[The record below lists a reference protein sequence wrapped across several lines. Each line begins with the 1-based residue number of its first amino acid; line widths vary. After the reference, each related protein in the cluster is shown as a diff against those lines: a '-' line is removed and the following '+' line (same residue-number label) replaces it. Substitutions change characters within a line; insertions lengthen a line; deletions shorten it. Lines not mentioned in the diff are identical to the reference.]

1 MTKRH
6 SVKNRAV
13 IYARFSTDHQDER
26 SIDDQVAL
34 CRDYARRE
42 NLHVIR
48 VFEDR
53 ARSGA
58 SILNRDGLLALMEQA
73 ACKNFDVVIVEA
85 LDRLSRDMEDLAG
98 IHKRLLFLGI
108 EIRAVHEGIVNTILV
123 GLRGLVGQL
132 YREDGA
138 AKVRRGMAGRVRA
151 GLAGGGIQYGYAPV
165 AGERGKRTIIESE
178 AEVVRRIF
186 SEYVAGR
193 TPRKVA
199 HDLNRDKI
207 APPRGRQWNAS
218 TLNGSHQRGT
228 GILRNDLYAGRLV
241 WNKVRMVK
249 DPDTGKRVSRPNP
262 PEAWQIVSVPDL
274 AIVPAELFAAAQA
287 RKEKYKGIAAPYQQ
301 TPKRLLSGLLRCAA
315 CGGGMSTK
323 GRDKTG
329 RVRIRCSNASESD
342 TCPDPQTFYV
352 DIIEDRVLSALRAEM
367 KSPQA
372 IPEYVRTYHEERQ
385 KLAAKRERGRASTER
400 RLGEV
405 KRETKRVVDMIVK
418 GIGDE
423 IELGAR
429 TFELRA
435 ERERLEAELTA
446 APPAP
451 IALHPGVLA
460 DYERK
465 LERLQEA
472 IEQDIR
478 DGDLEHARAIRDLV
492 ECITV
497 RHDARRADHI
507 DIEITGRL
515 NSLLGEK
522 AFPNRV
528 GRLGGSGGG
537 IRTPDTQIK
546 NGTAERSWLQRTR
559 YPIFRGLQASIHV
572 PNGRTG
578 GRR

>member
-6 SVKNRAV
+6 SMKNRAV

-58 SILNRDGLLALMEQA
+58 SILNRDGLLALMEHA
-73 ACKNFDVVIVEA
+73 TCNSFDVVIVEA

-98 IHKRLLFLGI
+98 IQKRLLFLGI
-108 EIRAVHEGIVNTILV
+108 EIRAVHEGIVNTVLV

-178 AEVVRRIF
+178 ADVVRRIF

-193 TPRKVA
+193 TPRQIA
-199 HDLNRDKI
+199 GDLNRDNI
-207 APPRGRQWNAS
+207 SPPRGTRWNAS
-218 TLNGSHQRGT
+218 TINGSNQRGT
-228 GILRNDLYAGRLV
+228 GIIRNELYAGRLV
-241 WNKVRMVK
+241 WNKVHMAK

-262 PEAWQIVSVPDL
+262 PDTWQIVEVPDL
-274 AIVPAELFAAAQA
+274 AIVPAELFEAAQR
-287 RKEKYKGIAAPYQQ
+287 RKTANAGVPFIKQRSS
-301 TPKRLLSGLLRCAA
+301 KRLLSGLLRCAA

-323 GRDKTG
+323 GADKTG
-329 RVRIRCSNASESD
+329 RVRIRCSTANESG

-352 DIIEDRVLSALRAEM
+352 DDIERRVLSALRAEM
-367 KSPQA
+367 KSPAA
-372 IPEYVRTYHEERQ
+372 IAEYVKTYTEERQ
-385 KLAAKRERGRASTER
+385 RLASKREKQRASTER
-400 RLGEV
+400 
-405 KRETKRVVDMIVK
+405 K
-418 GIGDE
+418 IG
-423 IELGAR
+423 
-429 TFELRA
+429 ELRRA
-435 ERERLEAELTA
+435 LDRLVDDIAMGRVDAAIFGPKATALDQERKRLESELA
-446 APPAP
+446 VADAPNV
-451 IALHPGVLA
+451 ITLHPGVLA

-465 LERLQEA
+465 LERLQA
-472 IEQDIR
+472 SIEQDIR
-478 DGDLEHARAIRDLV
+478 DGDADHVQAIRDLV

-497 RHDARRADHI
+497 RHDAMLPDKIH
-507 DIEITGRL
+507 IEIRGRL
-515 NSLLGEK
+515 NSLLGDK

-528 GRLGGSGGG
+528 GRIGGSGGPLPSIPPTG
-537 IRTPDTQIK
+537 LASVHFGTRSGLARQGRDDTTDTIQ
-546 NGTAERSWLQRTR
+546 
-559 YPIFRGLQASIHV
+559 
-572 PNGRTG
+572 
-578 GRR
+578 